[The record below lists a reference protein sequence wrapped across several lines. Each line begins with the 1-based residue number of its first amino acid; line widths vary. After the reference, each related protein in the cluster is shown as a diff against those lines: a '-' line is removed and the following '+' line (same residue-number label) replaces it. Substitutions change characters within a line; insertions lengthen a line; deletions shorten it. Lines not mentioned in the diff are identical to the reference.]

1 MTSLDRFDQ
10 KWQLPDVSD
19 GESPVFLLA
28 AGWRS
33 GSTLLQRLVCSSGE
47 VLVWGE
53 PYGRAGLIPA
63 LARSALAL
71 REDWPG
77 QGHFAAESLYQDLS
91 KAWIANLYPP
101 AEALK
106 RSFKAQLDTL
116 LGEPARQRGYARF
129 GLKEVRLHAVDARFL
144 RWIYPGARFVF
155 LVRNPWDAWASA
167 KGATWFLR
175 WPDRKVADATAF
187 AKHWRWLMEGFAQ
200 WGDPSAMLIRY
211 EDLTASGVDLQP
223 LARHLGVTALD
234 PAAFSAK
241 PRGMSRPPLAL
252 DSGEIATIAHI
263 TGELSQAL
271 DYPGPSPRTA
281 LAS

>member
-1 MTSLDRFDQ
+1 MTPLERFDAR
-10 KWQLPDVSD
+10 WDLPDVSD
-19 GESPVFLLA
+19 GASPVFLLA

-53 PYGRAGLIPA
+53 PYGRSGLIPG
-63 LARSALAL
+63 LARAALAL
-71 REDWPG
+71 RDDWPG
-77 QGHFAAESLYQDLS
+77 SGHFAPEQLYQDLS
-91 KAWIANLYPP
+91 KTWIANLYPP

-116 LGEPARQRGYARF
+116 LGEPARQRGYPRF

-144 RWIYPGARFVF
+144 QWIYPQARFVF

-167 KGATWFLR
+167 KGASWFLR
-175 WPDRKVADATAF
+175 WPDRKVADALSF

-200 WGDPSAMLIRY
+200 WKESSAMLIRY
-211 EDLTASGVDLQP
+211 EDLSAPGVDLKP
-223 LARHLGVTALD
+223 LAQHLGVTALD
-234 PAAFSAK
+234 PTVFQAR
-241 PRGMSRPPLAL
+241 PRGMSRPPLKL
-252 DSGEIATIAHI
+252 DGGEIATIAQV
-263 TGELSQAL
+263 TAELATAL
-271 DYPGPSPRTA
+271 DYRGPTPRSA